1 MTPID
6 LLEIPFSANILLVRN
21 MTLVPMLQ
29 ITLVGKLVPY
39 LKILENSVP
48 EILSPFSKSI
58 ALYVIALAWGIPE
71 STV

>member
-1 MTPID
+1 MTPMD
-6 LLEIPFSANILLVRN
+6 PLEILFSTNMLLVRN
-21 MTLVPMLQ
+21 ITLAPMLQ